1 MLNWLELRSASSRSL
16 QISEA
21 CQRSCPLLVFV
32 PFRRLEDAQVFQP
45 RWTISAAGCPPSR
58 AAFCFSHSC
67 ADAIL
72 FYVSDLWT
80 YKLTAHNTPHPT
92 PTAAQFL
99 PYACSSSRPSSSK
112 IPARPMRLHVDVAAA
127 TGGLAAPYPST
138 KGLCPPE
145 RDHNR
150 LPAPIASQLYSH

>member
-32 PFRRLEDAQVFQP
+32 PFRRIEDAQVFQP

-80 YKLTAHNTPHPT
+80 YKLTAHNTPPPYTHSRPVLT
-92 PTAAQFL
+92 ICLLLL
-99 PYACSSSRPSSSK
+99 PVLLPARYQQGPCSSMSTLSQRQVGL
-112 IPARPMRLHVDVAAA
+112 LHL
-127 TGGLAAPYPST
+127 THP
-138 KGLCPPE
+138 
-145 RDHNR
+145 RR
-150 LPAPIASQLYSH
+150 ASVPRRGIITACLRR

>member
-21 CQRSCPLLVFV
+21 CQRPCPLLVFV
-32 PFRRLEDAQVFQP
+32 PFRRLVDAQVFQP

-99 PYACSSSRPSSSK
+99 PYACYFFPSFFQQDTST
-112 IPARPMRLHVDVAAA
+112 AH
-127 TGGLAAPYPST
+127 AAPCRRCRSDRWACCT
-138 KGLCPPE
+138 
-145 RDHNR
+145 
-150 LPAPIASQLYSH
+150 LPIHEGPLSPGEGS